1 MQTLFM
7 LILGIVAIF
16 LIARFNKSNKMFWIL
31 LMSMLAGFV
40 GGSIAS
46 SISQGNA
53 KKETVYKQDFT
64 QSSIPVLTAIYSEI
78 TGHDTQIFMT
88 KAVGKNTV
96 YYNSN
101 LAENYTMG
109 QKVYNT
115 RDQLTFFDTS

>member
-1 MQTLFM
+1 MFM
-7 LILGIVAIF
+7 LILGIIAIF
-16 LIARFNKSNKMFWIL
+16 LIARLNKSNKMFWIL

-46 SISQGNA
+46 SISRDNT
-53 KKETVYKQDFT
+53 KKETVYKQNFT

-78 TGHDTQIFMT
+78 TGYDTQIFMT

-101 LAENYTMG
+101 LAKNTTMN

-115 RDQLTFFDTS
+115 RDQLAFFDTS